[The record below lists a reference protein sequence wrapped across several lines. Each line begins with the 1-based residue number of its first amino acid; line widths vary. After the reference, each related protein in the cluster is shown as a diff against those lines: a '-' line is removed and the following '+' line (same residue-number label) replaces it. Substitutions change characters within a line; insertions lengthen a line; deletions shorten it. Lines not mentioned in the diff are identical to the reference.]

1 MVILVKELKGNLRT
15 MYILLVVWFLSILFS
30 AVMFTMSLI
39 YDVIL
44 SLIISG
50 VTGVLSCIGVFYTG
64 YIIIKIKMKLS
75 SIE

>member
-1 MVILVKELKGNLRT
+1 

>member
-1 MVILVKELKGNLRT
+1 MVILVKELKGNLRS